1 MRRRCLVSENEM
13 ESGIYHVTLCSLSC
27 DLFKTSGNYEIS
39 FSKLYLERE
48 KKNDNIQENV
58 RVWRRVQTRN
68 GSVEGGKGLI
78 VTIQLVLR
86 TLPLV
91 TTDKFS
97 LASRLKASRINVSFY
112 PALLHLFHI
121 VSSLVFCF
129 VKKYT
134 NISPMQTSCLIIQKH
149 LVPLRSSGSFYFSS

>member
-27 DLFKTSGNYEIS
+27 DLFKTSQKDEIS
-39 FSKLYLERE
+39 FSKPYLERE

-58 RVWRRVQTRN
+58 RAWRRVQTRN
-68 GSVEGGKGLI
+68 GSVEEGKGLI
-78 VTIQLVLR
+78 VTIQLVSR

-97 LASRLKASRINVSFY
+97 LSSRLKASRIKVSFY
-112 PALLHLFHI
+112 PAILHLFHI